1 MKKLLKIIVCLIVLG
16 VIVAIIGLATMPSRQ
31 YDGAKFANEDA
42 TEKAASVER
51 GRYVAITGDC
61 QACHHS
67 SDNTSLSGGYGIET
81 PFGTIFASNITP
93 DKETGIGNWSEE
105 QFANAVR
112 NGKGPNGPL
121 YPAMPYTSYVKMSDQ
136 DIHDLWNYIK
146 TLKPVHNRV
155 VENQL
160 PFPFNI
166 RYLMLGWNRLF
177 FDATPLAN
185 DNTQSEEWNRG
196 RYLAEGAA
204 HCSMCHTPRNNFGA
218 EQKKSAYHGAVLQ
231 NWFAPAITNDDR
243 SLANWSKEDLV
254 TYLKT
259 GRNRLTVASGP
270 MSEAVVAS
278 FQNFNDKDLN
288 AVATYIKSLQPQKT
302 SAVTPLV
309 IDNPKVAM
317 GKRIYFDNCAACH
330 VSNGKGIPNMIPAF
344 AGNNGILDK
353 NTESMIHVLLAGS
366 QGAITK
372 NNPTAASMPGFAWR
386 LTDREAAAVLTYI
399 RNSWGNGAS
408 PVDENQVKDMRK
420 ALKAPSPFGQ

>member
-31 YDGAKFANEDA
+31 YDGTKFANEDA

-93 DKETGIGNWSEE
+93 DKETGLGNWSEE

-160 PFPFNI
+160 PFPLNI

-177 FDATPLAN
+177 FDATPLQN

-278 FQNFNDKDLN
+278 FQYFNDQDLN
-288 AVATYIKSLQPQKT
+288 AVATYIKSLQP
-302 SAVTPLV
+302 
-309 IDNPKVAM
+309 
-317 GKRIYFDNCAACH
+317 
-330 VSNGKGIPNMIPAF
+330 
-344 AGNNGILDK
+344 
-353 NTESMIHVLLAGS
+353 
-366 QGAITK
+366 
-372 NNPTAASMPGFAWR
+372 
-386 LTDREAAAVLTYI
+386 
-399 RNSWGNGAS
+399 
-408 PVDENQVKDMRK
+408 
-420 ALKAPSPFGQ
+420 